1 MTNKLTYPEKR
12 ALYENIMKKIA
23 KQVKNMLNE
32 SYSNDESK
40 RYYAM
45 YDSKYNKVFAEERK
59 DLFKMSD
66 NKISTKINIV
76 GTFNEKDEASIM
88 LTADNVGLLMQK
100 LTILLYGEISG
111 PLNND
116 YEVHIT
122 NDLKKFWKTWNFQ
135 FTDFHKNKEYKE
147 FEEADT
153 LIEDLG
159 WGIFNDNSNKNARQI
174 AIELY
179 KFNQEKM
186 NNLKVNPE

>member
-122 NDLKKFWKTWNFQ
+122 NDLKKFWK
-135 FTDFHKNKEYKE
+135 H
-147 FEEADT
+147 
-153 LIEDLG
+153 
-159 WGIFNDNSNKNARQI
+159 GIFNLQIFIKIKNI
-174 AIELY
+174 
-179 KFNQEKM
+179 K
-186 NNLKVNPE
+186 NLKKQIL